1 MENSCLI
8 LDLGATSYLKAMEIQ
23 SKLHNLIWT
32 NKLPNTLLT
41 LEHPHL
47 ITIGKTGSCQ
57 DIKISSKIISDAG
70 IKIIRTNRGGKVTY
84 HGPGQIITYPIINLR
99 KLNLGPQ
106 KYIFKIEDT
115 IIKTLSEFGVAS
127 NRSAGNPGVWVQD
140 AKIAAVGV
148 KISQG
153 ITTHGFSINLNPN
166 LSYFDFIVPCGIP
179 DKSVCSLNSL
189 GIKTIDLNYFRNTL
203 IRNFGVVFNLSVET
217 CSLDEINHMFNMK
230 PNITCT

>member
-1 MENSCLI
+1 M
-8 LDLGATSYLKAMEIQ
+8 
-23 SKLHNLIWT
+23 
-32 NKLPNTLLT
+32 
-41 LEHPHL
+41 
-47 ITIGKTGSCQ
+47 
-57 DIKISSKIISDAG
+57 
-70 IKIIRTNRGGKVTY
+70 
-84 HGPGQIITYPIINLR
+84 
-99 KLNLGPQ
+99 
-106 KYIFKIEDT
+106 
-115 IIKTLSEFGVAS
+115 AS